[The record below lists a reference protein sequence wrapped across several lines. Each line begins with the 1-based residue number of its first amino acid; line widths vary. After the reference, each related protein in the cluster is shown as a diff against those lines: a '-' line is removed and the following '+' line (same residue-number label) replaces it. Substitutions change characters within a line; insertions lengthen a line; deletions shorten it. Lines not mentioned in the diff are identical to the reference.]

1 MHILLVMWLTASIG
15 FVAVPGC
22 DEGGDGDA
30 DSDTDS
36 DADSDGD
43 ADGDGDADSDSDGDT
58 DGDAEAEPA
67 RFDIIVRA
75 IDYTVR
81 DLRGGP
87 LTGAFIAIDEPA
99 GRLEATTN
107 DAGEATF
114 EVSDGAQP
122 FTITVAH
129 PGFTVA
135 TYSDIGG
142 EMISRI
148 IEQEG

>member
-1 MHILLVMWLTASIG
+1 MHRLLVMWLTASIG
-15 FVAVPGC
+15 FVAVQGC

-87 LTGAFIAIDEPA
+87 LTD
-99 GRLEATTN
+99 RKS
-107 DAGEATF
+107 
-114 EVSDGAQP
+114 V
-122 FTITVAH
+122 V
-129 PGFTVA
+129 
-135 TYSDIGG
+135 
-142 EMISRI
+142 
-148 IEQEG
+148 